1 MATVRKVVV
10 LFYRMMIRGLVYV
23 EVGMKRYEDQYRE
36 QQIRRT
42 VRVAKKLGLTVL
54 QPHSPKPTG

>member
-1 MATVRKVVV
+1 
-10 LFYRMMIRGLVYV
+10 MMTRGLAYV